1 MQWHYKCNFNDQ
13 AKFHIISQETF
24 FAHFYTATY
33 LHLLGAYYHGSAY
46 YGQGQGSIILDD
58 VVCDGSEAL
67 LYQQC
72 SHSTPLSHNCRHYE
86 DVGVVCPSTCK

>member
-1 MQWHYKCNFNDQ
+1 MYKQIINDQ
-13 AKFHIISQETF
+13 ANFILVDFYIKKILSSQ
-24 FAHFYTATY
+24 
-33 LHLLGAYYHGSAY
+33 LPLGSYYRGSAY

-58 VVCDGSEAL
+58 VVCNGSEAS

-72 SHSTPLSHNCRHYE
+72 SHSFPLRHDCSHSE